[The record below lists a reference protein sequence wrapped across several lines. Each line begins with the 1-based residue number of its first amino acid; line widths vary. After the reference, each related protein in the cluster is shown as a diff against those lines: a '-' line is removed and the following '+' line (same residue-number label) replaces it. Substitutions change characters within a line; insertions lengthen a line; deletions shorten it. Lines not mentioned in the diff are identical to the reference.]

1 MTPPNTRTILAAEG
15 GTPVRTTP
23 LPPWPWFDQEQVAAA
38 SRVLESGRINYWTGD
53 EGRKFEQ
60 EWAAHTD
67 VAHALALSNGTV
79 SLEMIVRSL
88 GIGPGDDVIVTP
100 RTFIASVACVV
111 GAGARPIFADV
122 DRDSQNIT
130 AESIAAVLTP
140 QTKAVIPVHLAGWPC
155 DMPAIMELADRHGF
169 AVIEDAA
176 QAHGAMV
183 GGRPVGSFGIATSY
197 SFCQDKII
205 TTGGE
210 GGAVTTDDDGL
221 WEQMWAFRDHGKSH
235 REVFRDDHPPGF
247 RWVHNSFGTNARM
260 TEIQSAIGRI
270 QIHRL
275 PEWTRIRNRNAAIL
289 NDACREIDALRVTE
303 PGDDITHAYYKHYVF
318 VEPDRLR
325 PEWDRD
331 RIMVAIAAEGIP
343 SYTGSCPEIYREHAF
358 DDRFRPDER
367 LPVARELGETS
378 LMFMVHPTLEVAD
391 MEDAAAAIKKVMAAA
406 AG

>member
-1 MTPPNTRTILAAEG
+1 MATSTSAPLAIDG
-15 GTPVRTTP
+15 GSAVRATP
-23 LPPWPWFDQEQVAAA
+23 LPPWPWFDAEQVAAA

-60 EWAAHTD
+60 EWAAHTGTD
-67 VAHALALSNGTV
+67 HALALANGTV
-79 SLEMIVRSL
+79 SLEMIVRTL

-130 AESIAAVLTP
+130 AETIAAVLTP
-140 QTKAVIPVHLAGWPC
+140 NTKAVIPVHLAGWPC

-176 QAHGAMV
+176 QAHGAEV
-183 GGRPVGSFGIATSY
+183 DGLPVGSYGTATSY

-210 GGAVTTDDDGL
+210 GGAVTTNDDDL
-221 WEQMWAFRDHGKSH
+221 WDQMWAFRDHGKSH
-235 REVFRDDHPPGF
+235 REVFRDDHAPGF

-260 TEIQSAIGRI
+260 TEMQSAIGRI
-270 QIHRL
+270 QIQRL
-275 PEWTRIRNRNAAIL
+275 PEWTRIRTRNAEIL
-289 NDACREIDALRVTE
+289 NDACRATPGLRVTE
-303 PGDDITHAYYKHYVF
+303 PGDGIVHAYYKHYVF
-318 VEPDRLR
+318 VEPGQLR
-325 PEWDRD
+325 PGWDRD
-331 RIMVAIAAEGIP
+331 RIMLAIAAEGIP
-343 SYTGSCPEIYREHAF
+343 AYTGSCPEVYRERAF
-358 DDRFRPDER
+358 DKRFRPEAR

-378 LMFMVHPTLEVAD
+378 LMFMVHPTLEAAD
-391 MEDAAAAIKKVMAAA
+391 MEDAAEAIRKVMAHAA
-406 AG
+406 A